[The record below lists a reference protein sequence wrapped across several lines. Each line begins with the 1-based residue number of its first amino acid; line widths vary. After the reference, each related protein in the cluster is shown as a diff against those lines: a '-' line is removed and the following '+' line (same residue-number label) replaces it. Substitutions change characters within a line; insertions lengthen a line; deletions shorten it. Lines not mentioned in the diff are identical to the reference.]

1 MREPCF
7 IALAA
12 SLLALAGC
20 RGLDLAA
27 SAPPRLSGPK
37 GFPIAVTGAAVGS
50 LNAAVPFERRAIQ
63 AALPGFQLK
72 DIRAYA
78 QGAEKPALGAFENG
92 VQVLQIF
99 PDASKRRIGEIH
111 AVRETVTGPT
121 GERVGGSFAE
131 AGARLS
137 CRPGSGEYRGLVL
150 CSSAAAPNVALI
162 YSVPDYQGLDGRLP
176 PADRLAKAV
185 LQQIVWQPQA

>member
-1 MREPCF
+1 MRGACPA
-7 IALAA
+7 ALAA

-20 RGLDLAA
+20 GGLDLTA
-27 SAPPRLSGPK
+27 SAPRRLSGPK
-37 GFPIAVTGAAVGS
+37 GFPIAITGAAVGS
-50 LNAAVPFERRAIQ
+50 LNAAVPFERKALQ
-63 AALPGFQLK
+63 AALPGFQIK

-99 PDASKRRIGEIH
+99 PDASKQRIGEIH
-111 AVRETVTGPT
+111 AVRETVTGPS
-121 GERVGGSFAE
+121 GERIGGSFADS
-131 AGARLS
+131 GARFS

-150 CSSAAAPNVALI
+150 CSSAVAPNVALI
-162 YSVPDYQGLDGRLP
+162 YSVPDYHGVDGKLP

-185 LQQIVWQPQA
+185 LQQIIWQPQA